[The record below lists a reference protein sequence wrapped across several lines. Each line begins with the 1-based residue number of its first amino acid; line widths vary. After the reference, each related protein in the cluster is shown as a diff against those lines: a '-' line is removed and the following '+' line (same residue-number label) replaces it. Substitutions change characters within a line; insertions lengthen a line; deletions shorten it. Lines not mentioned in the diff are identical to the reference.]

1 MKESTILNIPGKIC
15 KYKCGLKKQQPDFNS
30 WKQEA
35 SCFAENCVN
44 MYL

>member
-1 MKESTILNIPGKIC
+1 MKENTILNIPGKIC
-15 KYKCGLKKQQPDFNS
+15 KCGLKKQPDFNS

-35 SCFAENCVN
+35 SCFAENYVK